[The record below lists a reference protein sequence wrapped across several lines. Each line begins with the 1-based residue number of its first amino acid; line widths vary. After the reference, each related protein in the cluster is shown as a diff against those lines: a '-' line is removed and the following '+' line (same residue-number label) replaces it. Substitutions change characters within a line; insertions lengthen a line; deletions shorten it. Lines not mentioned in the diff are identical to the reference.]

1 MEKFLERYH
10 SKITGVISTF
20 DRMIFKG
27 HILAFFQK
35 SQRHWYLFQE
45 KVLFKDFKKYAQKT
59 SERVKEHMEEIA
71 RREARPV
78 IYLDSSRMSKEAI
91 ARKIQ
96 EEETVKEGLICVLKS
111 VEPCVSFDVR
121 GNKESQKLEVIVR
134 ERKCLFLYFY
144 YQHKEFGF
152 MHVRLQTWFPFQIQ
166 IYINGR
172 EWLAKQLDG
181 KGIGY
186 QRYDN
191 SIIQVDDVKRAQEI
205 ADQFITVNFVKAF
218 DAISKQINPVTSRIK
233 KVFSKGYYWVLDQGE
248 YATDV
253 MFKDR
258 QSLTEIYPELVEHA
272 LVNFNA
278 SDVMVFLGRKL
289 TGNFQGEIITDTK
302 KRQQGVRIKHR
313 MKKNSLKMYDKWS
326 VLRIET
332 TINNPREFKIY
343 RKVERYGKKV
353 MRWVPMGKSV
363 FNLYRYA
370 AVSKSANERYLG
382 ALSAVVPLNDCV
394 RELEQLA
401 QPVQDGQNRYSGFN
415 PLSPE
420 ATKLFE
426 AVLDG
431 AHSINGF
438 RNKDLKNQLF
448 GDTRSAKELKKMSSK
463 ITRIIRKLRAHRLI
477 SKIPRSTRYKVTE
490 KGYRILSASLR
501 MKKKDLPTTMKNVA

>member
-1 MEKFLERYH
+1 MEKFLERYD
-10 SKITGVISTF
+10 SKISGVISTF

-27 HILAFFQK
+27 HILSFFQK
-35 SQRHWYLFQE
+35 GNRHHYLFQE
-45 KVLFKDFKKYAQKT
+45 KVLFKDFGKYAKNV
-59 SERVKEHMEEIA
+59 SGEIKDKARELSDKEG
-71 RREARPV
+71 RPL
-78 IYLDSSRMSKEAI
+78 IPLDSSRIRKEDV

-96 EEETVKEGLICVLKS
+96 EEEGIKEGLICVITI
-111 VEPCVSFDVR
+111 VEPCVSFDTR
-121 GNKESQKLEVIVR
+121 GNRETGKLEVVIR
-134 ERKCLFLYFY
+134 ERRCLFLYFY

-152 MHVRLQTWFPFQIQ
+152 MHVRIQTWFPFQIQ

-172 EWLAKQLDG
+172 EWLCKRLDSE
-181 KGIGY
+181 GIGY

-205 ADQFITVNFVKAF
+205 AERFVNVNFAKAF
-218 DAISKQINPVTSRIK
+218 DALSRQINPVLPRVK

-253 MFKDR
+253 MFKER

-278 SDVMVFLGRKL
+278 SDVMTFLGRKL

-302 KRQQGVRIKHR
+302 KRPQGVRIKHR
-313 MKKNSLKMYDKWS
+313 MKKNSLKMYDKGS
-326 VLRIET
+326 VLRVET

-370 AVSKSANERYLG
+370 EVSKSANERYLG
-382 ALSAVVPLNDCV
+382 ALSAVVPLHDCV
-394 RELEQLA
+394 KELEQLA
-401 QPVQDGQNRYSGFN
+401 QPVHDGQNRHSGFN

-420 ATKLFE
+420 VTKVFE

-438 RNKDLKNQLF
+438 RNKDVRNQLF

-463 ITRIIRKLRAHRLI
+463 ITRIIRKLRVHGLI

-501 MKKKDLPTTMKNVA
+501 MKKKYLPTTMKNVA